1 MNTKKIAED
10 ERLKGNEFMKSKE
23 YDEAIACYTKSIQL
37 FPDEAATYSN
47 RALAYLKVKK
57 NASCIV
63 DAEKCLELDPTFLK
77 AYHRRGKAYQAAT
90 QYEEAIK
97 DYQYI
102 LERCPDDKDINA
114 SLRDAR
120 TNLAERKAREAKE
133 AEERAKDPEAGKK
146 KEVC

>member
-1 MNTKKIAED
+1 
-10 ERLKGNEFMKSKE
+10 MKSKE
-23 YDEAIACYTKSIQL
+23 YVEAADCYTKSIEI

-63 DAEKCLELDPTFLK
+63 DANKCLELDPTFLK
-77 AYHRRGKAYQAAT
+77 AYHRRGKAYQAAQ

-114 SLRDAR
+114 SLKESRIK
-120 TNLAERKAREAKE
+120 LA
-133 AEERAKDPEAGKK
+133 DTGSN
-146 KEVC
+146 